1 MSMLA
6 CSICFEDLKDPV
18 SIPCGHIY
26 CDRCVKEYIQ
36 SSQDPMKASCP
47 TCRTEFHIVS
57 PDRNLVPEKCHPFL
71 NTSVRRIYIETP
83 VLKPYL
89 ERIAQLETRVT
100 TLTESNAGLSTRVT
114 SLSKDKASLMDR
126 CEAAMEANR
135 VMGLKEKEAR
145 GRAEEV
151 NGKYEQMKAKY
162 EDMKHKY
169 EQAKPANA
177 DRTPPMP
184 HTTSR
189 YVLAAAL
196 ESRRASKRKM
206 LDDDSVAD
214 VSARDRLPLPRFMCN
229 AKRAKLDAEA
239 KLASGSRTH
248 HAHLSFATAP
258 RPITVNGVP
267 HIIRRPSTQP
277 EAGHPPRPITVNGA
291 PHIIRR
297 APSSQPEAG
306 PSTRTETPRL
316 QARGIPLPL
325 PRLRVRRAS
334 HPLPPPPPPLNL
346 ARLREVMLNNGF
358 LTNGR
363 VIGGDNGA

>member
-1 MSMLA
+1 
-6 CSICFEDLKDPV
+6 
-18 SIPCGHIY
+18 
-26 CDRCVKEYIQ
+26 
-36 SSQDPMKASCP
+36 
-47 TCRTEFHIVS
+47 
-57 PDRNLVPEKCHPFL
+57 
-71 NTSVRRIYIETP
+71 
-83 VLKPYL
+83 
-89 ERIAQLETRVT
+89 
-100 TLTESNAGLSTRVT
+100 
-114 SLSKDKASLMDR
+114 
-126 CEAAMEANR
+126 MEANR

-145 GRAEEV
+145 GRAEEA

-177 DRTPPMP
+177 SVILLFISDWALDDDGVFLHSDRTPPMP
-184 HTTSR
+184 HATSR

-206 LDDDSVAD
+206 FDDDSVAD

-248 HAHLSFATAP
+248 HAHLSFATPP

-277 EAGHPPRPITVNGA
+277 EAGHPPRPITVNGV

-297 APSSQPEAG
+297 APSTQPEAG

-334 HPLPPPPPPLNL
+334 HPLPPPPPPLNV
-346 ARLREVMLNNGF
+346 ARLREAMLNNAL
-358 LTNGR
+358 LTTGR
-363 VIGGDNGA
+363 VMGEGNGA

>member
-1 MSMLA
+1 M
-6 CSICFEDLKDPV
+6 
-18 SIPCGHIY
+18 
-26 CDRCVKEYIQ
+26 
-36 SSQDPMKASCP
+36 
-47 TCRTEFHIVS
+47 S
-57 PDRNLVPEKCHPFL
+57 PDRNLVPEKYHPFL
-71 NTSVRRIYIETP
+71 NTSVRRIYLETP

-145 GRAEEV
+145 GRAEEA

-177 DRTPPMP
+177 SVILLFISDWALDDDGVFLHSDRTPPMP

-258 RPITVNGVP
+258 RPIIVNGVP
-267 HIIRRPSTQP
+267 HIIRRAPST
-277 EAGHPPRPITVNGA
+277 
-291 PHIIRR
+291 
-297 APSSQPEAG
+297 QPEAG